1 MKTQNTQKSRIDELV
16 AKKEELLFL
25 KERKSNQIHEA
36 NSKLGTKI
44 KKLENKSYRNKVVL
58 DDFKADI
65 DRQVRKINALIELE
79 REYVNTLADQEKNTS
94 RLNENSETQSE
105 E

>member
-16 AKKEELLFL
+16 GDKESLLFL
-25 KERKSNQIHEA
+25 REKKKNKIHEA
-36 NSKLGTKI
+36 NSKLETKI
-44 KKLENKSYRNKVVL
+44 KRLENKAYRNKVTL
-58 DDFKADI
+58 DDYKAEI

-79 REYVNTLADQEKNTS
+79 REYVNSLADQEKNIS
-94 RLNENSETQSE
+94 RLNEDSENESE